1 MNEQMLQIMAS
12 FGPAGLIGLL
22 WIAERRHAARRDR
35 QLAEAHRT
43 LMDKDHALDAMI
55 NVVRDNTRA
64 IVSLEHT
71 QRQLI
76 ELASHLGVAGSKR

>member
-1 MNEQMLQIMAS
+1 MDIDVLQLLTQ
-12 FGPAGLIGLL
+12 FGAAGLIGLL
-22 WIAERRHAARRDR
+22 WIVERRHASTRER
-35 QLAEAHRT
+35 QLTETHRRLLSREQT
-43 LMDKDHALDAMI
+43 LDAML

-76 ELASHLGVAGSKR
+76 ELAANLGVGKRG